1 MVYVLNRNFWNKGY
15 VTEAVKRVI
24 DFGFS
29 ELGLHR
35 IYATLAPE
43 NVTSVRVL
51 EKAGMRREGHLRE
64 HKYIKG
70 EWRDSLLYAI
80 FESERR

>member
-1 MVYVLNRNFWNKGY
+1 MVYVLNRKFWNKGY
-15 VTEAVKRVI
+15 MMEVVKRVI
-24 DFGFS
+24 HFGFS

-43 NVTSVRVL
+43 NVASARVL

-64 HKYIKG
+64 HRYIKG

-80 FESERR
+80 LESDRR